1 MKPNTIVLFEHAGLI
16 RIGVVTRRITSE
28 TLGHTSVSCEV
39 RLANKPSATKVETS
53 ELLLTDLDES
63 MKADEHIYFAHP
75 ALSVLRASDELKE
88 AAKYRDARI
97 AKPNEDPDDVPF

>member
-39 RLANKPSATKVETS
+39 RLANKAFTTKVETS

-63 MKADEHIYFAHP
+63 MKSDEHIYFAHP
-75 ALSVLRASDELKE
+75 ALSVLRTSCEFAE
-88 AAKYRDARI
+88 AIKYRDACI
-97 AKPNEDPDDVPF
+97 ANPNEDPDILF